1 MRERITAPDGASIVL
16 HTTGT
21 GPGVVVVHGGGVTI
35 DEYRRLATR
44 LAERFTVHL
53 YNRRGRADAPPR
65 REPYSVEQEIDD
77 LGAVLAHTGARRA
90 VGHSYGAFVVLR
102 AALRLPLE
110 QAVVYDAPLCLAG
123 HGLPTHYLEPAEEA
137 IRAGDLPRAM
147 ALVGA
152 GVNPQDAA
160 SRLPLGVQA
169 AICRLFLRT
178 PIGRKMGAL
187 LPMTLRETRQI
198 QAHEAPAEE
207 YAGITAEV
215 LLACGAK
222 AAPWYAE
229 VNEMLA
235 AVLPRARTLQVP
247 RCGHNGIAAAP
258 PRLVDPIADFLATPT
273 ASERPTPAG

>member
-1 MRERITAPDGASIVL
+1 MSPAAPRRPPARRPPRS
-16 HTTGT
+16 TG
-21 GPGVVVVHGGGVTI
+21 H
-35 DEYRRLATR
+35 RNTR
-44 LAERFTVHL
+44 G
-53 YNRRGRADAPPR
+53 GRADAPPR
-65 REPYSVEQEIDD
+65 REPYTVEQEIDD
-77 LGAVLAHTGARRA
+77 LGAVLAHTGARR
-90 VGHSYGAFVVLR
+90 VIGHSYGAFVVLR

-110 QAVVYDAPLCLAG
+110 QVVAYDAPLCLAG
-123 HGLPTHYLEPAEEA
+123 HGLPTHYLDPAEEA
-137 IRAGDLPRAM
+137 VRAGDIPRAM

-160 SRLPLGVQA
+160 SRLPLGVQT

-178 PIGRKMGAL
+178 PIGRTMGAL

-207 YAGITAEV
+207 YAGIAAEV

-247 RCGHNGIAAAP
+247 RCGHNGIAVAP
-258 PRLVDPIADFLATPT
+258 PRLVDPIATFLASPT
-273 ASERPTPAG
+273 GSERPAPA